1 MKYVIS
7 ESQLFEL
14 VENFMSERMKGGK
27 VNKGE
32 TTQFGTTR
40 WDLYD
45 KDGKWIMYYYHTGQ
59 QHHADGSKAEDEWTS
74 VSIDERLV
82 TLFGRNLRFRESK
95 VMDLMA
101 DWFTKTFGLDV
112 DDVSVYK

>member
-7 ESQLFEL
+7 ESQLFDL
-14 VENFMSERMKGGK
+14 VENFMNDRMKGGEVK
-27 VNKGE
+27 KDKI
-32 TTQFGTTR
+32 TQFGTTR

-45 KDGKWIMYYYHTGQ
+45 KDGKWVMYYYHTGQ
-59 QHHADGSKAEDEWTS
+59 QHHMDGSKADPEWTS
-74 VSIDERLV
+74 VSIAENLV

-101 DWFTKTFGLDV
+101 DWFTKTFNLDV
-112 DDVSVYK
+112 DDVSIYK

>member
-1 MKYVIS
+1 
-7 ESQLFEL
+7 
-14 VENFMSERMKGGK
+14 MKGGK

-59 QHHADGSKAEDEWTS
+59 QHHEDGSKAEDEWTS
-74 VSIDERLV
+74 VSIDEKLV
-82 TLFGRNLRFRESK
+82 TLFHRNLRFRESK

-112 DDVSVYK
+112 DDVSVTK